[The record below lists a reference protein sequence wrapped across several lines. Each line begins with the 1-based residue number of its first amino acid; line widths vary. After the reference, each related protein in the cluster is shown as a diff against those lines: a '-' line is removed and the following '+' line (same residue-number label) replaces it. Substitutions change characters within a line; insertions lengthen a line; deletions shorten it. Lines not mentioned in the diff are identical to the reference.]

1 VNFMSIKVGIMGL
14 GTVGGGV
21 IKILKN
27 KSLYFKKL
35 LGDEITCTKV
45 FSRRSHRLRE
55 LGLKK
60 SDYTNDINE
69 FIKEDF
75 DIVVEAIGGD
85 FPKNAML
92 KFLKN
97 GVKVVTA
104 NKYLLATKPNQ
115 IFQKDTS
122 ESLFFEASCCGGIP
136 IVSSLEEGLLAN
148 NINSLLGIFNGTC
161 NYILSEMSSKGSEF
175 ADVLKEAQDLGYAE
189 ADPTFD
195 VDGIDASHKLS
206 LLGSLAFSKHVP
218 FNLIQ
223 SEGIRA
229 LKPEDFSWAKSNGYV
244 IKLISMAESKSNN
257 QIFLGTFP
265 MLIKQSHP
273 LSNVGGAYNAVMV
286 NGDCAGDLMYYGAG
300 AGEMP
305 TASAVVSDV
314 VAAAQNRLRHRSKL
328 VFSDLKPF
336 KKLDNE
342 REFAYYIRIK
352 AHDKPGVLEKLCAA
366 FASCDISLEFVHQTP
381 ASGKKASIVFTT
393 HLTSNKKV
401 LQAKKIM
408 QQKKLLVGQP
418 LLIRMLEI

>member
-1 VNFMSIKVGIMGL
+1 MSIKIGIMGL

-21 IKILKN
+21 VKILKS

-35 LGDEITCTKV
+35 LGQEIVCTKV

-60 SDYTNDINE
+60 SDFTNDVNE
-69 FIKEDF
+69 FLKEDF

-85 FPKNAML
+85 FPRAAML
-92 KFLKN
+92 KFLKR

-104 NKYLLATKPNQ
+104 NKYLLATKTKQ
-115 IFQKDTS
+115 IFLKETS
-122 ESLFFEASCCGGIP
+122 QSLYFEASCCGGIP
-136 IVSSLEEGLLAN
+136 IISSFEEGLLAN
-148 NINSLLGIFNGTC
+148 DIKGLMGIFNGTC
-161 NYILSEMSSKGSEF
+161 NYILSEMASKGCEF
-175 ADVLKEAQDLGYAE
+175 TTVLKEAQDLGYAE

-206 LLGSLAFSKHVP
+206 LLASLAFSKHVP
-218 FNLIQ
+218 FDMIK

-229 LKPEDFSWAKSNGYV
+229 LKPEDFSWAKDNGYV
-244 IKLISMAESKSNN
+244 IKLISMAESKSKNS
-257 QIFLGTFP
+257 IYMGTFP

-273 LSNVGGAYNAVMV
+273 LSNVNGAFNAVLV
-286 NGDCAGDLMYYGAG
+286 DADCAGDLMYYGAG

-314 VAAAQNRLRHRSKL
+314 VAAAQNRLRARSEL

-336 KKLDNE
+336 KTKDTK
-342 REFAYYIRIK
+342 REFAHYIRLK
-352 AHDKPGVLEKLCAA
+352 AYDKPGVLEKLCSA
-366 FASCDISLEFVHQTP
+366 FAQCGISLEFVHQTP
-381 ASGKKASIVFTT
+381 DGNKASIVFTT
-393 HLTSNKKV
+393 HSTSHEKV
-401 LQAKKIM
+401 LRAKKIM

-418 LLIRMLEI
+418 LLIRILEN